1 MKLNETHPEKY
12 NEFKQDWFAIRFTE
26 KLFLS
31 TAIDLILKRIIN
43 TEAAGQ
49 CLEKLSIN
57 NSI

>member
-12 NEFKQDWFAIRFTE
+12 NEFKQGWFALRYAE
-26 KLFLS
+26 KLFSS
-31 TAIDLILKRIIN
+31 TAIDLMLKRTIN

-49 CLEKLSIN
+49 CLEMLSIN